1 MIYQTHRLSNGIR
14 IVHKETQSEVAHCG
28 LYINAGSRDENPN
41 EQGLAHFAEHVL
53 FKGTQKRQAHHILS
67 NMEHVGGEFNAFT
80 TKEDTCLHASFLHQY
95 YARWFDLV
103 SDILFKSVFPA
114 KELQKEIEIIIDEI
128 NSCKDNPGE
137 QIFDDFDGV
146 VFAGHSLGRNILGTP
161 AHLRKFSKAHVERF
175 ILRTYASEEMVIS
188 SVGRIKFNNL
198 IRLAQKYFGHV
209 PSTIRQNTRNAF
221 TGYTPS
227 ENIKKRHNH
236 QAHCILGAPAYA
248 ASHPGKTALI
258 LLNNIL
264 GGPGLNSRLN
274 LAVREKHGFCYTIES
289 NYQPY
294 SDTGIFS
301 IYFGTGPDDVAKT
314 LLLIYKELNRLMNEK
329 LGTLQ
334 LARAKKQ
341 LSGQIAISL
350 ESNISEM
357 LSIGKSLQLYD
368 KVDSLE
374 EIYRRIESVTANDLL
389 ETAREIFDPAR
400 LSMLTYKP
408 R

>member
-1 MIYQTHRLSNGIR
+1 MIYQTYRMSNGIR
-14 IVHKETQSEVAHCG
+14 LVHKETKSEVAHCG
-28 LYINAGSRDENPN
+28 LYINAGSRDEDPN
-41 EQGLAHFAEHVL
+41 EQGLAHFVEHVL
-53 FKGTQKRQAHHILS
+53 FKGTQKRHAHHILS
-67 NMEHVGGEFNAFT
+67 NMENVGGEMNAFT

-114 KELQKEIEIIIDEI
+114 KELQKEKDIIIDEI

-146 VFAGHSLGRNILGTP
+146 IFAGHSLGRNILGTP
-161 AHLRKFSKAHVERF
+161 AHLRKFNKKHIENF
-175 ILRTYASEEMVIS
+175 IMRTYASEEMVLS
-188 SVGRIKFNNL
+188 SVGRIRFNDL

-209 PSTIRQNTRNAF
+209 PSTVRQNDRTAF
-221 TGYTPS
+221 TGYAAS
-227 ENIKKRHNH
+227 EKTVKRNNH
-236 QAHCILGAPAYA
+236 QAHCILGAPAYH
-248 ASHPGKTALI
+248 ASHTHKTAMI

-274 LAVREKHGFCYTIES
+274 MAVREKHGFCYTIES

-301 IYFGTGPDDVAKT
+301 IYFGTGPDDVSKT
-314 LLLIYKELNRLMNEK
+314 LSLIYKELGRLRNET

-334 LARAKKQ
+334 LARAKRQ
-341 LSGQIAISL
+341 LAGQIAISL
-350 ESNISEM
+350 ESNMAEM
-357 LSIGKSLQLYD
+357 ISIGKSLQLYD

-374 EIYRRIESVTANDLL
+374 EIYQRIDSVTANEVL
-389 ETAREIFDPAR
+389 ETAREILEPAK